1 MVDNVNTRK
10 VIEEM
15 IEILDSL
22 VSSGLSGVYEMT
34 YESIEAA
41 TVRWEY
47 KGQDGVIH
55 GLAHLLTYS
64 LTYSLTYLFRSFY
77 IGTNI

>member
-1 MVDNVNTRK
+1 M
-10 VIEEM
+10 IEEM

-47 KGQDGVIH
+47 KGQDGVVH
-55 GLAHLLTYS
+55 GLTYS
-64 LTYSLTYLFRSFY
+64 LTHSLIYSLTYLLRSFY

>member
-1 MVDNVNTRK
+1 M
-10 VIEEM
+10 IEEM

-55 GLAHLLTYS
+55 GLAHLLNYS

>member
-1 MVDNVNTRK
+1 M
-10 VIEEM
+10 IEEM

-55 GLAHLLTYS
+55 GLAHLLT
-64 LTYSLTYLFRSFY
+64 
-77 IGTNI
+77 